1 MKLLIA
7 IIFGLVLVGFVL
19 SVMFSDGKKPI
30 EDDTK
35 RKQLNEW
42 QDRDIL
48 EE

>member
-1 MKLLIA
+1 MNVVFA
-7 IIFGLVLVGFVL
+7 IVFGLVLVGFVL

-30 EDDTK
+30 DDDTK

>member
-1 MKLLIA
+1 MNVSIT
-7 IIFGLVLVGFVL
+7 IVFGLVLVGFVL
-19 SVMFSDGKKPI
+19 SVIFSDSKKPM

>member
-1 MKLLIA
+1 MNVAVA
-7 IIFGLVLVGFVL
+7 IVFGLVLVGFVL
-19 SVMFSDGKKPI
+19 SVMFSDGKKPT